1 MKRVFALMLTAALLL
16 GASAAAEKR
25 KVEPLL
31 LPMPLYNQ
39 HDYAEPVF
47 TWNERDVTVEES
59 GCGAACVA
67 MVVGYF
73 EPDDAPEPDD
83 VMSLAGKLGLYRGD
97 GLGRDALRLL
107 LDEYGVEGHWHKIFY
122 GKRALRRPS
131 RHHRGWETAGRRPQ
145 QRGKDDAEDV
155 SLRHDDSAGKRGLS
169 LYDLRKRGCVRG
181 DRAKRKRPKKR

>member
-107 LDEYGVEGHWHKIFY
+107 LDEYGVEGHWHKMDA
-122 GKRALRRPS
+122 RAI
-131 RHHRGWETAGRRPQ
+131 ENT
-145 QRGKDDAEDV
+145 
-155 SLRHDDSAGKRGLS
+155 
-169 LYDLRKRGCVRG
+169 LRKGTPIVEYVGAGYFTENGHYVVLRGITEDG
-181 DRAKRKRPKKR
+181 KLLDRKSVV